1 MFVTGPSAAELEPPT
16 VTPEMAVSDT
26 RTGSLFFFSVHDG
39 LGKCV
44 AGSTFLT
51 IQEMKSRVVLTK
63 SNREGK
69 RMKAEFEN
77 KTIHFGL
84 RGGSTFI
91 DHGDQKTKENWIKR
105 HKVKSSFNKYDT
117 AGALAKHIL
126 WNKNTLN
133 ASVRDLNERQN
144 QYNFILRK

>member
-26 RTGSLFFFSVHDG
+26 RTGSLFFSVHDG

-133 ASVRDLNERQN
+133 ASVKDLNKRQN
-144 QYNFILRK
+144 QYKFILPK

>member
-1 MFVTGPSAAELEPPT
+1 M
-16 VTPEMAVSDT
+16 
-26 RTGSLFFFSVHDG
+26 RT
-39 LGKCV
+39 
-44 AGSTFLT
+44 
-51 IQEMKSRVVLTK
+51 RVVLAK
-63 SNREGK
+63 SNRPGK

-84 RGGSTFI
+84 QGGNTFI

-105 HKVKSSFNKYDT
+105 HKIKSSFNKYDT

-133 ASVRDLNERQN
+133 ASAKDLNKRQN
-144 QYNFILRK
+144 QYKFILPK